1 MVKKMKFI
9 ESKPIKME
17 VKEIFIGWTESKD
30 IYIELVSIFQNGK
43 VVFNIDE
50 ILKEKENENY
60 KN

>member
-1 MVKKMKFI
+1 MKFI